1 MNEKSSYLGNQNLK
15 PANVPIQF
23 TQEQVEEYIKCS
35 QDPNYFIEKY
45 IKIVNVDKG
54 LVPFKMYEFQKNIVQ
69 TVHDNRFTIAKLPRQ
84 SGKSTTVV
92 SYILHYILF
101 NPSVNVGI
109 LANKQAVARDLLAKI
124 KTAYEYLPKWIQQ
137 GVGEWNK
144 GSIILENGS
153 KVVASAT
160 SSSAI
165 RGGSYNLIL
174 LDEFAFIPPGIAED
188 FFSSAYP
195 TISSGQTT
203 KVVIVSTPKGL
214 NMFYKLWVEAEEKR
228 NEFVPI
234 EVHWSDI
241 PGRDTKW
248 KEQQIRN
255 TSEEQF
261 RQEFECDFIGSADTL
276 ISSHK
281 LKTLTFKTPIYKDV
295 NGLKVY
301 EEPIQGHTYIMTVDS
316 SRGNHLDYH
325 AFVVIDITRTPYKVV
340 CTFRNNEMSPM
351 VYPNAIFP
359 VAKKYNDAFVLV
371 EINDIGGQ
379 VADLLYN
386 ELEYDNVLVTSV
398 RGRKGQTLDGGFGA
412 SESQLG
418 IRTTKAVKRLGC
430 SLLKSFVEDDK
441 LIFTDY
447 DIVQELVSFTLKN
460 HSYEADV
467 GHNDD
472 LVMCLVLFCWLS
484 TQNYF
489 KDLANMDI
497 RKQVFDDKIRQLE
510 DDLTPFGFIETGIDP
525 DLEIDEEGNG
535 WSLAHDWQ

>member
-1 MNEKSSYLGNQNLK
+1 MSEKSSYLGNQNLK

-54 LVPFKMYEFQKNIVQ
+54 LVPFKMYEFQKKIVQ

-276 ISSHK
+276 ISSAK
-281 LKTLTFKTPIYKDV
+281 LKTLTFKTPIYKDD

-301 EEPIQGHTYIMTVDS
+301 EEPLKGHTYVMTVDS

-340 CTFRNNEMSPM
+340 ATFRNNEMSPM
-351 VYPNAIFP
+351 VYPNAIYP

-430 SLLKSFVEDDK
+430 SLLKTFVEDDK

-497 RKQVFDDKIRQLE
+497 RKQVFDDKLKQLE
-510 DDLTPFGFIETGIDP
+510 EDLTPFGFIETGIDP
-525 DLEIDEEGNG
+525 DLDIDDQGNG
-535 WSLAHDWQ
+535 WSLASNWP